1 MALAENHRN
10 ALKMEA
16 AAVSAN
22 NNNSNI
28 TLGSGSANS
37 TAAPLFVGNGGLSNS
52 ANPTP
57 LLQHHQQ
64 QNHPHHNRLTV
75 HHPSIESPHSLIED
89 ELGKLTDCKYKREII
104 PKNSIAVN

>member
-1 MALAENHRN
+1 
-10 ALKMEA
+10 MEA

-37 TAAPLFVGNGGLSNS
+37 TAAQLFVGNGGLSNS

-89 ELGKLTDCKYKREII
+89 ELGKLTEFK
-104 PKNSIAVN
+104 

>member
-28 TLGSGSANS
+28 TLGSTSSNS
-37 TAAPLFVGNGGLSNS
+37 TATQLFVGNGGLSNS

-64 QNHPHHNRLTV
+64 QNHPHHNRLAAL
-75 HHPSIESPHSLIED
+75 HPAIESPHSLIED
-89 ELGKLTDCKYKREII
+89 ELGTMVD
-104 PKNSIAVN
+104 